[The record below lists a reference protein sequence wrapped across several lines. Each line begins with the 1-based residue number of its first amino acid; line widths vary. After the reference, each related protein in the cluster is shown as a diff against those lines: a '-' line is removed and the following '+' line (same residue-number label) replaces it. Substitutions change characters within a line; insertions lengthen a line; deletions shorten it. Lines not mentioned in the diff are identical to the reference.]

1 MQNKNSKQ
9 RGTIF
14 YCRVIIK
21 RKTPY
26 WGAFSFFYLTIY
38 PKYGRFMLK
47 NIRSLSKASPT
58 LLLQPIGTMLARC
71 PAPFIV
77 TKGSW
82 TSIMTKSL
90 AAQYRG
96 SAFVLTARLE
106 ELKALLLTEKDAAQ
120 RHTIEKRID
129 ALVEERRSL
138 LSIASYLEEY
148 YEEKP
153 AQAPS
158 AAV

>member
-1 MQNKNSKQ
+1 
-9 RGTIF
+9 
-14 YCRVIIK
+14 
-21 RKTPY
+21 
-26 WGAFSFFYLTIY
+26 
-38 PKYGRFMLK
+38 
-47 NIRSLSKASPT
+47 
-58 LLLQPIGTMLARC
+58 
-71 PAPFIV
+71 
-77 TKGSW
+77 
-82 TSIMTKSL
+82 MTKSL

-138 LSIASYLEEY
+138 LSTASYLEEY

>member
-1 MQNKNSKQ
+1 
-9 RGTIF
+9 
-14 YCRVIIK
+14 
-21 RKTPY
+21 
-26 WGAFSFFYLTIY
+26 
-38 PKYGRFMLK
+38 
-47 NIRSLSKASPT
+47 
-58 LLLQPIGTMLARC
+58 
-71 PAPFIV
+71 
-77 TKGSW
+77 
-82 TSIMTKSL
+82 MTKSL

-129 ALVEERRSL
+129 AP
-138 LSIASYLEEY
+138 YLEEY